1 MFKNWKSTMAFLIF
15 ISAYVFTLVRGYDD
29 GVVEVTGYVAL
40 YSSIFMMFRS
50 NFTQEIVGKLVDNIT
65 FNK

>member
-1 MFKNWKSTMAFLIF
+1 MKNWKSTMAWFLF
-15 ISAYVFTLVRGYDD
+15 MSSYVYTLVRGYDSSI
-29 GVVEVTGYVAL
+29 VEVTGYVAL

-50 NFTQEIVGKLVDNIT
+50 NFTTEIVGKLVDNIT